1 VSSPSTFS
9 SFILSLTG
17 APAAARTHFVFVFS
31 GKLMRTFSLP
41 FILWKI
47 NNDTSLSLRFKL
59 PNMDLSLGTLMRVL
73 ARIKAA
79 KEVSSECNTELV
91 TEDVTLAS
99 HTHGRER
106 RAERNIQRRELQ
118 AAIKYG
124 RKEAANPGRDGS
136 VRWRY
141 TYNGVVY
148 ITDETSRHEATSWRL
163 DEEGD
168 NAIGPDAID
177 LDGRGAHAVLI
188 VDHSGSMHKED
199 VSGYKSRLDAVYD
212 CLSREFVDAQLA
224 QSESTPAIA
233 RDVVVSL
240 ISTSDDAEVLIDRHP
255 LEATLSSKLKSLRKR
270 RPKSQGNYIPALNKA
285 LEMMVADA
293 PNRANFLLL
302 FLSDGAP
309 SDHTVQC
316 CKHGQLV

>member
-1 VSSPSTFS
+1 
-9 SFILSLTG
+9 
-17 APAAARTHFVFVFS
+17 
-31 GKLMRTFSLP
+31 MRTYQL
-41 FILWKI
+41 
-47 NNDTSLSLRFKL
+47 
-59 PNMDLSLGTLMRVL
+59 
-73 ARIKAA
+73 
-79 KEVSSECNTELV
+79 
-91 TEDVTLAS
+91 
-99 HTHGRER
+99 
-106 RAERNIQRRELQ
+106 
-118 AAIKYG
+118 
-124 RKEAANPGRDGS
+124 EA
-136 VRWRY
+136 
-141 TYNGVVY
+141 
-148 ITDETSRHEATSWRL
+148 L
-163 DEEGD
+163 
-168 NAIGPDAID
+168 
-177 LDGRGAHAVLI
+177 VLI

-212 CLSREFVDAQLA
+212 CLSREFVDAQFA